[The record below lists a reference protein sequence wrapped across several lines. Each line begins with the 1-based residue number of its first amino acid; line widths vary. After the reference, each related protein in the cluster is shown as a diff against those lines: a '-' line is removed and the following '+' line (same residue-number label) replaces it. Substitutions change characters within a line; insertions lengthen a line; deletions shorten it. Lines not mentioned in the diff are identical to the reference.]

1 MGFKSGFVK
10 ICLNKKGLSLLELLI
25 AISLF
30 TFGLLGSTALTV
42 TVIKGNHLAKKVTE
56 ATILAQDKVE
66 ELKRLSYTDS
76 QLAAGDHP
84 NDLAGTDWD
93 YYTREWNVQDDIP
106 TQDMKT
112 ITVTVN
118 WTDTSIHE
126 VRLETI
132 RAR

>member
-1 MGFKSGFVK
+1 MGFKFGFVK
-10 ICLNKKGLSLLELLI
+10 TCLNKKGLSLLELLI

-56 ATILAQDKVE
+56 ATILAQDKME
-66 ELKRLSYTDS
+66 QLKRLSYNNLNTGSDS
-76 QLAAGDHP
+76 SSIYSIQW
-84 NDLAGTDWD
+84 T
-93 YYTREWNVQDDIP
+93 TQDNTP
-106 TQDMKT
+106 SQDMKT

-132 RAR
+132 RAK